1 MDYDCKLALERHVRK
16 QEKLV
21 NNEKFNPFDYFG
33 AIDVDQ
39 MPDEDVHF
47 DLNEKLKVMME
58 NSHPKIR
65 ECFHGDESLLDE
77 AIRCEKR
84 LIKKEKLAAKDM
96 NPGVYKIN
104 LQPKIVDQ

>member
-1 MDYDCKLALERHVRK
+1 
-16 QEKLV
+16 
-21 NNEKFNPFDYFG
+21 
-33 AIDVDQ
+33 

-84 LIKKEKLAAKDM
+84 LVKKEKLEAKDLTPKM
-96 NPGVYKIN
+96 GKIN
-104 LQPKIVDQ
+104 LNNNIADQ